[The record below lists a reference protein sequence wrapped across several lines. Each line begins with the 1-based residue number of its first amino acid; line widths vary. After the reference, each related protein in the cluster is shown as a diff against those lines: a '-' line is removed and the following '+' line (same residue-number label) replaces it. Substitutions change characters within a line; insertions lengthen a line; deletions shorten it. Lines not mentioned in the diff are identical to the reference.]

1 MRFCAATVAI
11 AVTFAANSQLVAS
24 FALHNK
30 APLQRS
36 IGRCAPVSS
45 SNSPSWMR
53 TNTNILAASIPV
65 EIKTNFVSNVINRIK
80 DFTSG
85 ILITNKIAALGAVI
99 ISAVFIILREVLWKP
114 SRTYDRDANSV
125 GREYDAWTTEG
136 ILEEY
141 WGEHIHLGYY
151 SPEELAAGY
160 KKKNFIQAKY
170 DFVDQMMDFGKARSL
185 AQPMTVLDVGCGIG
199 GKISMSSCQICTSK
213 FN

>member
-1 MRFCAATVAI
+1 
-11 AVTFAANSQLVAS
+11 
-24 FALHNK
+24 
-30 APLQRS
+30 
-36 IGRCAPVSS
+36 
-45 SNSPSWMR
+45 MR
-53 TNTNILAASIPV
+53 TKTNILAASVPV
-65 EIKTNFVSNVINRIK
+65 EIKSNFVSNIVSRIR

-85 ILITNKIAALGAVI
+85 ILITNKIAAIGAVI
-99 ISAVFIILREVLWKP
+99 ISAVFLILREVLWKP

-199 GKISMSSCQICTSK
+199 GKIKMPSS
-213 FN
+213 

>member
-1 MRFCAATVAI
+1 MRFSAAPVAI
-11 AVTFAANSQLVAS
+11 AAIFAANSKLAAS
-24 FALHNK
+24 FALHSK

-53 TNTNILAASIPV
+53 TNTNVLAASVPV
-65 EIKTNFVSNVINRIK
+65 EIKSNFVSNIVSRIR

-85 ILITNKIAALGAVI
+85 ILITNKIAAIGAVI
-99 ISAVFIILREVLWKP
+99 ISAVFLILREVLWKP

-199 GKISMSSCQICTSK
+199 GKIKMPSS
-213 FN
+213 

>member
-1 MRFCAATVAI
+1 MRFSAAPVAI
-11 AVTFAANSQLVAS
+11 AAIFAANSKLAAS
-24 FALHNK
+24 FALHSK

-53 TNTNILAASIPV
+53 TNTNVLAASVPV
-65 EIKTNFVSNVINRIK
+65 EIKSNFVSNIVSRIR

-85 ILITNKIAALGAVI
+85 ILITNKIAAIGAVI
-99 ISAVFIILREVLWKP
+99 ISAVFLILREVLWKP

-199 GKISMSSCQICTSK
+199 GKI
-213 FN
+213 

>member
-1 MRFCAATVAI
+1 
-11 AVTFAANSQLVAS
+11 
-24 FALHNK
+24 
-30 APLQRS
+30 
-36 IGRCAPVSS
+36 
-45 SNSPSWMR
+45 MR

-65 EIKTNFVSNVINRIK
+65 EIKSNFVSNIVSRIR

-85 ILITNKIAALGAVI
+85 LLVTNKIAAIGAVI
-99 ISAVFIILREVLWKP
+99 FSAVFIILREVLWKP

-199 GKISMSSCQICTSK
+199 GKINALILNPDVKIILSSTSRRDFEIPCEKVRRADHRHWNYAVDEPGSTRICASGRK
-213 FN
+213 RAS

>member
-1 MRFCAATVAI
+1 MRFSAAPVAI
-11 AVTFAANSQLVAS
+11 AAIFAANSQLAAS
-24 FALHNK
+24 FALHSK

-53 TNTNILAASIPV
+53 TKTNILAASVPV
-65 EIKTNFVSNVINRIK
+65 EIKSNFVSNIVSRIR

-85 ILITNKIAALGAVI
+85 ILITNKIAAIGAVI
-99 ISAVFIILREVLWKP
+99 ISAVFLILREVLWKP

-199 GKISMSSCQICTSK
+199 GKIKMPSS
-213 FN
+213 

>member
-1 MRFCAATVAI
+1 MRSCAASVAF
-11 AVTFAANSQLVAS
+11 AVTFAANSQLAAS
-24 FALHNK
+24 FALNSK

-36 IGRCAPVSS
+36 IGRYAPVSS

-53 TNTNILAASIPV
+53 TKTNVLAASVPV
-65 EIKTNFVSNVINRIK
+65 EIKNTFVSNIISRIR

-85 ILITNKIAALGAVI
+85 TLITNKIAAIGAVI

-185 AQPMTVLDVGCGIG
+185 TQPMTVLDVGCGIG
-199 GKISMSSCQICTSK
+199 GKIRTLSS
-213 FN
+213 

>member
-1 MRFCAATVAI
+1 MARFCSISITIAAVLCI
-11 AVTFAANSQLVAS
+11 NSRGVSS
-24 FALHNK
+24 FAFTAK
-30 APLQRS
+30 APLQRRNFQPAS
-36 IGRCAPVSS
+36 IENVFLSKSVKSRMEITA
-45 SNSPSWMR
+45 
-53 TNTNILAASIPV
+53 TTIPV
-65 EIKTNFVSNVINRIK
+65 EIKKSFVDNIVSKIREV
-80 DFTSG
+80 TSG
-85 ILITNKIAALGAVI
+85 VVVTNKIAAFGAII
-99 ISAVFIILREVLWKP
+99 ISALLIFIREILWKP

-151 SPEELAAGY
+151 SPEEMAAGY

-199 GKISMSSCQICTSK
+199 GKLLNSLFCRKILL
-213 FN
+213 